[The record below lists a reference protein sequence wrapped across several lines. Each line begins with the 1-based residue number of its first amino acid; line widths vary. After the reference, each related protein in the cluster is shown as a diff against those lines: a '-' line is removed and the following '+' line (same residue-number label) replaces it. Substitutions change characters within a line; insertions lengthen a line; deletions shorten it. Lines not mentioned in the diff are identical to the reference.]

1 MVSQRCIVSVKS
13 TLEKQGI
20 PYEYVK
26 LGEAS
31 LLTEFSD
38 KQMNTLKEMLSDS
51 GFEILNNK
59 KSILSEKIKLV
70 ILEMIHNKDGLPEIN
85 ASHFIAGKLNYDY
98 TYLANVFSE
107 VNEMTIER
115 FIITHKIERVK
126 ELLQDDELSIKEI
139 SYKMNY
145 SSLAHLSAQFKK
157 ITEMTP
163 TIYKKQQNKMR
174 NNLEDL

>member
-13 TLEKQGI
+13 TLEKLDM

-31 LLTEFSD
+31 ILNEFPD
-38 KQMNTLKEMLSDS
+38 KQMNALKEGLSDS

-107 VNEMTIER
+107 VNSMTIER

-163 TIYKKQQNKMR
+163 TIYKKQHTKAR